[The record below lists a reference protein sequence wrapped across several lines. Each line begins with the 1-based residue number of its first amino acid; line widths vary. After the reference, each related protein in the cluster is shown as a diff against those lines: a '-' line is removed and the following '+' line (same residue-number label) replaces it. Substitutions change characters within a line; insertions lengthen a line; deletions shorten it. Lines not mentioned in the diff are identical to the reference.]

1 MKFSYNWLQSFFKKK
16 LPAPKKLADILT
28 MRSFEV
34 KELTKV
40 GDDFAL
46 NIDVLP
52 NRIPDCAS
60 HLGIARE
67 IGTILSLK
75 LHLPVYNLK
84 EDKKNDINDILK
96 IDVKDKNLC
105 PRYLARVITDIKVSS
120 SPKWLQNRLV
130 TCGLQPINN
139 IVDTTNYVMLET
151 GEPLH
156 AFDLGRLTKDSKKIG
171 RIIVRLGKKG
181 EKITTIDGKTFDLTR
196 EDLVIADSKDSVALA
211 GIKGGKKAQVTN
223 STETIVLEA
232 ANFNQANIYR
242 TSKRLKLQTDASLRF
257 SSGLDPNLVEEGIQ
271 RVSAFIQKLTKGR
284 VLKGKIDFYP
294 KKIFPKKIK
303 LDLNY
308 LKSLLGTEIS
318 KEKVIKI
325 LKDLGFQIIS
335 PRTSLTA
342 SQLLIKVPTFRQ
354 DIIIPEDLIEEIGRI
369 YGYTKIKEN
378 IPVLPI
384 VIPKENRVLHWENKI
399 KKIIQSLGFT
409 EVYNYS
415 FISEKDAKF
424 FSKLAA
430 DKLRKPNLEL
440 LEIENPTSSNTK
452 YLRPSLVVNLL
463 KVIKNNQKR
472 FSNINIFEIG
482 KTFQLNLK
490 RGDRKEAFEKR
501 ILGGVILGGNGFYEL
516 KGKIE
521 ALLKSLGLT
530 NTYFDSYR
538 AAPQKIIFPF
548 WQEENIAEIKINGQ
562 EVGFLGQIS
571 NEVVNFYQIENS
583 VYAFEID
590 FEKLLQFAVEEH
602 EYESPS
608 LYPEAIRDL
617 AILVPQKTLA
627 GEVIQKIH
635 LIGGELIRD
644 VEIFDIFEGPPLPEG
659 KKNLAFHV
667 IYQARDRTLSSKEVD
682 KIQEKIINL
691 LEENPSWEVRK

>member
-1 MKFSYNWLQSFFKKK
+1 
-16 LPAPKKLADILT
+16 
-28 MRSFEV
+28 
-34 KELTKV
+34 
-40 GDDFAL
+40 
-46 NIDVLP
+46 
-52 NRIPDCAS
+52 
-60 HLGIARE
+60 
-67 IGTILSLK
+67 
-75 LHLPVYNLK
+75 
-84 EDKKNDINDILK
+84 
-96 IDVKDKNLC
+96 
-105 PRYLARVITDIKVSS
+105 
-120 SPKWLQNRLV
+120 
-130 TCGLQPINN
+130 
-139 IVDTTNYVMLET
+139 
-151 GEPLH
+151 
-156 AFDLGRLTKDSKKIG
+156 
-171 RIIVRLGKKG
+171 
-181 EKITTIDGKTFDLTR
+181 
-196 EDLVIADSKDSVALA
+196 VALA
-211 GIKGGKKAQVTN
+211 GIKGGKKAEVTN
-223 STETIVLEA
+223 STKTIVLEA

-257 SSGLDPNLVEEGIQ
+257 SSGLDPNLAEEGIQ
-271 RVSAFIQKLTKGR
+271 KVSALIQKLTKGE
-284 VLKGKIDFYP
+284 VLKGQIDFYP
-294 KKIFPKKIK
+294 KKNLPKKIR

-308 LKSLLGTEIS
+308 LKSLLRIEIS

-325 LKDLGFQIIS
+325 LRDLGFQIIS

-342 SQLLIKVPTFRQ
+342 SQLLIEVPTFRQ

-378 IPVLPI
+378 IPALPI

-415 FISEKDAKF
+415 FISGKDAEF

-490 RGDRKEAFEKR
+490 RGDKKEAFEKR
-501 ILGGVILGGNGFYEL
+501 ILGGVIWGGNGFYEL
-516 KGKIE
+516 KGEIE
-521 ALLKSLGLT
+521 ALLESLGLA

-538 AAPQKIIFPF
+538 ATPQKIIFPF

-562 EVGFLGQIS
+562 EIGFLGQIS